1 MRSPSSTRSRDPRR
15 AGRDSAGSRGRRRD
29 RRVIPRRARSAREG
43 ARLEGGAR
51 WQRHHRDL
59 SLRTIRSAEGQGP
72 RPRVFHLASIP
83 RPAKEGRGTPGLR
96 GEESRTARAPAKALI
111 AAHHASG
118 GAHGSTIPMTRAPP
132 RSSPVSCVI
141 QPRGGTP
148 RLPRFGSRRLFRAG
162 SIGGS
167 ASPRAPQASTSMRRA
182 ASKLRARAA
191 RITSESA
198 Q

>member
-1 MRSPSSTRSRDPRR
+1 MRAVTPPVPAADVGTGGSLHEGPEAQERALDWKGGRGGRDITETCRSGRFGARKAKAPDREYFTSRASRGQRKKGGERR
-15 AGRDSAGSRGRRRD
+15 A
-29 RRVIPRRARSAREG
+29 
-43 ARLEGGAR
+43 
-51 WQRHHRDL
+51 
-59 SLRTIRSAEGQGP
+59 
-72 RPRVFHLASIP
+72 
-83 RPAKEGRGTPGLR
+83 LR